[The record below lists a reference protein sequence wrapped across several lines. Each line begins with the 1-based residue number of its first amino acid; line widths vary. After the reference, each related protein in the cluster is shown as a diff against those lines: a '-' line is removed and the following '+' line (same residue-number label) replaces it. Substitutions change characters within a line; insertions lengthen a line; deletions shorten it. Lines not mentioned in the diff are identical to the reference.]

1 MSILFDVTITIPA
14 FFFLLGLLWYIFV
27 FLFSTFLNSILGFL
41 YSFKKPVRLSLS
53 GIFRSFKCNIVTYI
67 VELKSANLLSSF
79 YFSHLTLFLYSSL
92 VPFFGG
98 GINTGKYFKV
108 FFSAN
113 SPTRCSCRV
122 FHSGIAF
129 RTLPFMSASHES
141 FPHFKYRAW
150 TLSQPDLI

>member
-92 VPFFGG
+92 VPFFGEG
-98 GINTGKYFKV
+98 LTQVNTLKCFSLLTLQLDVLVECFTQGLHSAPFLSCLPHMNPSPTSNTGHER
-108 FFSAN
+108 S
-113 SPTRCSCRV
+113 
-122 FHSGIAF
+122 HSL
-129 RTLPFMSASHES
+129 T
-141 FPHFKYRAW
+141 
-150 TLSQPDLI
+150 